1 MQLLFCKMWCQKKIE
16 FHRTMTHI
24 DSEEEEDDILDDCV
38 FKVKLERV
46 KYQNRRNGVSGESF
60 GSYLK

>member
-1 MQLLFCKMWCQKKIE
+1 
-16 FHRTMTHI
+16 MTHI